1 MSAIDL
7 SSLYL
12 VELALE
18 KEVITRPLI
27 KQDPR
32 LLQKV
37 GDLRC

>member
-27 KQDPR
+27 KQDPQLFEEVR
-32 LLQKV
+32 
-37 GDLRC
+37 DLKY